1 MKRKVIAIELNG
13 VIRNIVDKIIEIYE
27 SEKEITVDRPLSSL
41 DLQKELDFSTKEELI
56 DFIYIESP
64 MRVFGYS
71 KEIEESSIFIIN
83 EIYKKFRDEYKIIIF
98 SNEVEKSKPAT
109 LMFLARTGCL
119 IDNVQ
124 FFPLEDYDSIWKN
137 SDIVISALPTILD
150 GKPKNKISIKYENP
164 YNEDIKAD
172 FNITSLK
179 QLLENEYFTTTEF
192 A

>member
-13 VIRNIVDKIIEIYE
+13 VIRNIIDKIIEIYE

>member
-1 MKRKVIAIELNG
+1 MKRKVISIELNG

-27 SEKEITVDRPLSSL
+27 NEKEITVDRPLSSL

-137 SDIVISALPTILD
+137 SDIVISALPAILD

>member
-27 SEKEITVDRPLSSL
+27 SEKEITLDRPLSSL

>member
-1 MKRKVIAIELNG
+1 MKRKVISIELNG

-27 SEKEITVDRPLSSL
+27 NEKDLTVDRPLSSL
-41 DLQKELDFSTKEELI
+41 DLEKELDFSTKEELI

-137 SDIVISALPTILD
+137 SDIVISALPAILD